1 MFGCFLKG
9 ERTFTSISK
18 LSPGIDLGQFFPQAP
33 DGTALTLDGQ
43 EDLTGTIHSSLNG
56 GGEATY
62 SGKDFCFCQLFPSM
76 HLFPN
81 KWDSKFGSTALWEVI
96 GISPFGRN
104 DMPVCSQTRN
114 DMPVCSQTR
123 NDMLACCNDLSYLM
137 RQALMGY
144 MERGKSHAPN
154 SWQTPRVFRKPLG
167 SYT

>member
-18 LSPGIDLGQFFPQAP
+18 LSPGIDLGQFFRQAP

-43 EDLTGTIHSSLNG
+43 EDLAGTIHPSLNG

-62 SGKDFCFCQLFPSM
+62 SGKDFCFCQLFLSV

-81 KWDSKFGSTALWEVI
+81 KWNSAIVDRARACHNDSG
-96 GISPFGRN
+96 
-104 DMPVCSQTRN
+104 
-114 DMPVCSQTR
+114 
-123 NDMLACCNDLSYLM
+123 YLM

-144 MERGKSHAPN
+144 MERGKSPAPN